1 MTTIAE
7 TKNETQKET
16 GIFDRMS
23 KKYDELTD
31 GPNGTLYKVFI
42 TVVIVGTIIFVI
54 IFLVV
59 APIRNFA
66 VAAGLFGADITSKY
80 MFQDSQ
86 EANFLTA
93 LSIIL
98 GGIIVAA
105 ITLGLIISA
114 GFFAGAIFMH

>member
-1 MTTIAE
+1 M
-7 TKNETQKET
+7 
-16 GIFDRMS
+16 
-23 KKYDELTD
+23 
-31 GPNGTLYKVFI
+31 
-42 TVVIVGTIIFVI
+42 
-54 IFLVV
+54 
-59 APIRNFA
+59 
-66 VAAGLFGADITSKY
+66 TSKY